1 MPHDIPV
8 YIASGFLG
16 AGKTTLIQKLLKDA
30 FKGEKV
36 ALVENDYGEI
46 SIDASLLAQSGSIVK
61 EINSGCICCSLYG
74 DFVAAV
80 ESLIKEQS
88 PTAIIIEPSGVG
100 KLTDIESACHELKG
114 MAHVARKITV
124 VDAQRGMLYLQNFGE
139 FFEDQIKRADVLVLS
154 RAKESGKKLAVLKDA
169 IEQINDEAPIIDDD
183 WDSICSFGLLGIE
196 HDHDHED
203 HDHHGHDHEGHD
215 HDHGDHDHE
224 DHDHEGHDHEGHDH
238 GHTAEEAFDTVTLR
252 SGLSFTE
259 EKLKSLFKRLED
271 ENQGVLR
278 AKGVVKGESGSLN
291 VQYLPGELKVSKT
304 SATGDALVFIGAK
317 LDRASISRAVKGV

>member
-1 MPHDIPV
+1 MPRDIPV

-16 AGKTTLIQKLLKDA
+16 AGKTTLIQKLLKEA

-80 ESLIKEQS
+80 QSLIKEQN
-88 PTAIIIEPSGVG
+88 PDAIIIEPSGVG
-100 KLTDIESACHELKG
+100 KLTDIESACAELKG
-114 MAHVARKITV
+114 LAHVARKITV
-124 VDAQRGMLYLQNFGE
+124 VDAQRCMLYLHNFGE
-139 FFEDQIKRADVLVLS
+139 FFEDQIKRADVLVFS
-154 RAKESGKKLAVLKDA
+154 RTEIGEKKLGAARHALKSL
-169 IEQINDEAPIIDDD
+169 NRRAPIIEED
-183 WDSICSFGLLGIE
+183 WGEICSLELLGIE
-196 HDHDHED
+196 HEHEDEDGHERHGHHHHDHGHHHD
-203 HDHHGHDHEGHD
+203 HDHH
-215 HDHGDHDHE
+215 
-224 DHDHEGHDHEGHDH
+224 DH
-238 GHTAEEAFDTVTLR
+238 GHAAEEAFDTVTLK
-252 SGLSFTE
+252 SGIEFSE
-259 EKLKSLFKRLED
+259 EKLKSLFQRLEEED
-271 ENQGVLR
+271 QGVLR

-304 SATGDALVFIGAK
+304 SVAGDALVFIGAK